1 MASCI
6 LNMMAGIDSALLI
19 IDVQK
24 DFCAGGALAVPNGD
38 RVVPPLNR
46 YITDAVKRGWPVYAS
61 RDWHPPVTK
70 HFRQYGGLW
79 PPHCVQGTEGATF
92 HRELQL
98 PASVI
103 VVSAGDSP
111 DSDGYSA
118 FEGRLPDGTPFLD
131 DLRKR
136 GIRRLYVGGLATD
149 YCVKHSVLD
158 ARRSGLEVTVLTDA
172 VAGIDVEAGDSERA
186 LNEMRA
192 AGAEI
197 QVTSHKSQDPSD
209 K

>member
-6 LNMMAGIDSALLI
+6 LNMMAGTDSALVI

-92 HRELQL
+92 HPDLQL
-98 PASVI
+98 PSSVI
-103 VVSAGDSP
+103 VVSAGDSA

-118 FEGRLPDGTPFLD
+118 FEGRVPDGTPFLD

-172 VAGIDVEAGDSERA
+172 VAGIDVKAGDSARA
-186 LNEMRA
+186 LDEMRA

-197 QVTSHKSQDPSD
+197 QVTSHKAQDPSH

>member
-1 MASCI
+1 
-6 LNMMAGIDSALLI
+6 MMAGTDSALLI

-46 YITDAVKRGWPVYAS
+46 YITEAVERGWLVYAS
-61 RDWHPPVTK
+61 RDWHPPMTK
-70 HFRQYGGLW
+70 HFRQYGGQW

-92 HRELQL
+92 HRDLQL
-98 PASVI
+98 PSSVMVI
-103 VVSAGDSP
+103 SAGDSS

-158 ARRSGLEVTVLTDA
+158 ARRSGLAVTVLADA
-172 VAGIDVEAGDSERA
+172 VAGIDVQAGDSERA
-186 LNEMRA
+186 LDEMRA

-197 QVTSHKSQDPSD
+197 QVTSHKAQGTSH

>member
-1 MASCI
+1 
-6 LNMMAGIDSALLI
+6 MMAGSDSALLI

-24 DFCAGGALAVPNGD
+24 DFCAGGALPVPDGD

-46 YITDAVKRGWPVYAS
+46 YIADATTRGWPIYAS

-70 HFRQYGGLW
+70 HFREYGGQW
-79 PPHCVQGTEGATF
+79 PPHCVQGTEGAAF
-92 HRELQL
+92 HDNLRL
-98 PASVI
+98 PPSVI
-103 VVSAGDSP
+103 VISAGDSP

-118 FEGRLPDGTPFLD
+118 FEGRLSDGTPFVD

-136 GIRRLYVGGLATD
+136 GIRHLYVGGLATD
-149 YCVKHSVLD
+149 YCVSHSVLD
-158 ARRSGLEVTVLTDA
+158 ALR
-172 VAGIDVEAGDSERA
+172 AGIDVTVFTDAIAGIDVKAGDSERA

-192 AGAEI
+192 AGAQI
-197 QVTSHKSQDPSD
+197 SGHKAQDPSH

>member
-1 MASCI
+1 
-6 LNMMAGIDSALLI
+6 
-19 IDVQK
+19 VQK

-92 HRELQL
+92 HRDLQL

-172 VAGIDVEAGDSERA
+172 VTGIDVEAGDSERA